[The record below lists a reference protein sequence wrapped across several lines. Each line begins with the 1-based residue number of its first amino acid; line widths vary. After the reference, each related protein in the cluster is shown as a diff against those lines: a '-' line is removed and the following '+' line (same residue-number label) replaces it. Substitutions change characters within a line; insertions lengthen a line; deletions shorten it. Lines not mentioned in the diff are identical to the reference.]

1 MFAALTQTPD
11 ACKDCVMGAKHR
23 PGVLKKDCEFI
34 CDALPTIFV
43 LPNHKTSLGSVM
55 EVALGRA
62 LGLDRKF
69 LRNRRRRLTNR
80 S

>member
-1 MFAALTQTPD
+1 
-11 ACKDCVMGAKHR
+11 MGAKHR
-23 PGVLKKDCEFI
+23 AAVLKKDCEFI

-43 LPNHKTSLGSVM
+43 LPNHRRSLGSVM

-62 LGLDRKF
+62 LGLDIKF
-69 LRNRRRRLTNR
+69 LRNRKGLANR